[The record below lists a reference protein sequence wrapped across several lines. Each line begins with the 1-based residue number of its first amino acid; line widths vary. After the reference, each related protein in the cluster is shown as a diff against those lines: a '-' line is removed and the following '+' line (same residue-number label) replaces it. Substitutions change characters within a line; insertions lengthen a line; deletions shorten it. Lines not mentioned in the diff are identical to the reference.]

1 MGQVRYDARKDKDSF
16 IRLPTAPGYSDDGGR
31 ILSKQALSAIIDVKV
46 QDILEKIYYRIR
58 DKSLHTQLG
67 YGVVLTGGG
76 ATLPGIQ
83 RMAKEVFSS
92 HMAGREINVRLG
104 RPLVNYET
112 SELFRPSFTTR
123 RVSLSSLPGT
133 QLLSTRRFR
142 LPLPVKPEVLG
153 AGIQHW
159 IQTQTEEHWWSN

>member
-67 YGVVLTGGG
+67 YGVVLT
-76 ATLPGIQ
+76 
-83 RMAKEVFSS
+83 E
-92 HMAGREINVRLG
+92 AGL
-104 RPLVNYET
+104 
-112 SELFRPSFTTR
+112 
-123 RVSLSSLPGT
+123 
-133 QLLSTRRFR
+133 RFR
-142 LPLPVKPEVLG
+142 ASREWLKKCLAPIWPDARLTCVSDVL
-153 AGIQHW
+153 
-159 IQTQTEEHWWSN
+159 S